1 MGNPRIQEK
10 SDPVYSPGER
20 FTVAVHPKAEN
31 SDITRSCGGFMFRFD
46 VEEDNGNYIALSRGD
61 FGIDELKNSNC
72 AVDISLDTITSTTN
86 NPAHYTCKIP
96 LDDLTEYLREDWSA
110 RGIR

>member
-1 MGNPRIQEK
+1 M
-10 SDPVYSPGER
+10 
-20 FTVAVHPKAEN
+20 AVHQKPDD

-72 AVDISLDTITSTTN
+72 AVNISLDTITSTTN